1 MTYESLLHDLKQVY
15 MYFLAF
21 LVRFLEKIK
30 EYPLIM
36 LSLFILVVLPVLYFI
51 FSFIASAS
59 ASTDDVAEQGYQIY
73 RNFKIREQKRKLK
86 EQNEAFKRE
95 KINRQRRAYDL
106 AQTFFANNP
115 DRMSI
120 SIMGHKFFQD
130 GFEHR
135 NWSEERRKARRNY
148 YSYHSNQQVNSSS
161 TSHQGSSANI
171 DVTVDDD

>member
-1 MTYESLLHDLKQVY
+1 MTYETLLYDLKLIYVYFYDMFSKFLATLKQYPVIVLSLLV
-15 MYFLAF
+15 
-21 LVRFLEKIK
+21 
-30 EYPLIM
+30 LIA
-36 LSLFILVVLPVLYFI
+36 LPALYFV
-51 FSFIASAS
+51 FSFIASVS
-59 ASTDDVAEQGYQIY
+59 DSTDDITAEGFRIY
-73 RNFKIREQKRKLK
+73 KAFKIRENKKKMKAER
-86 EQNEAFKRE
+86 EAFKRE
-95 KINRQRRAYDL
+95 KINKQQRAYDL

-130 GFEHR
+130 GFENR

-148 YSYHSNQQVNSSS
+148 YSYRSNQQVNSSS